1 MRNTILFEAVRERP
15 VIAILSA
22 VGIFLLSPL
31 IQNFNTSL
39 AFQIWFT
46 DIVQKPAS
54 SAPYIVFS
62 ILFGMFISLYYYSK
76 NKCIDCKKDVRT
88 GFGGGTLGFLLGVCP
103 ACFSFIG
110 FLLPLGGSLFLTQ
123 YSPLFMVLSI
133 GIILFSINKMGGF
146 KKASFADVM
155 SNNNSDIAKSVGV
168 GLQKIFGLEKTPRNL
183 EQLQSLIL
191 KSHDSNKAERS
202 TLAWIARHYVEF
214 GTFPTTE
221 EISKELAMNPAIV
234 EELLREFEK
243 KGYLTSAE
251 SGEINGAYGVSST
264 ATPHSIVFGNKPVHV
279 WCAIDSLGIPLT
291 LNRDASVNSKCLY
304 CKSPVSIR
312 IEGQRLAEYNPNTI
326 IFMGFD
332 SNIQKVSE
340 DFCPHINFFCSGEHL
355 DQWKK
360 NRSSIQG
367 VSLDLQ
373 SAAEISRYL
382 FKPFGESNEYK
393 VKFC

>member
-1 MRNTILFEAVRERP
+1 MRSIILFEAVRERP

-22 VGIFLLSPL
+22 IGIFLLSPL

-76 NKCIDCKKDVRT
+76 NKCIDCKKDVRM
-88 GFGGGTLGFLLGVCP
+88 GFGGSTLGFLLGVCP

-110 FLLPLGGSLFLTQ
+110 FLLPLGGSIFLTQ

-146 KKASFADVM
+146 KKASFADVT
-155 SNNNSDIAKSVGV
+155 SNSKSDIAKSVGV
-168 GLQKIFGLEKTPRNL
+168 GLQKIFGLDKTPRNL
-183 EQLQSLIL
+183 EQLQLLIL
-191 KSHDSNKAERS
+191 KSHDSNKSERS
-202 TLAWIARHYVEF
+202 ALVWIARHYVEF
-214 GTFPTTE
+214 GTFPVSE
-221 EISKELAMNPAIV
+221 KISKELAMDPTIV
-234 EELLREFEK
+234 QELLQKFEK
-243 KGYLTSAE
+243 KGHLILAE
-251 SGEINGAYGVSST
+251 NGEISGAYGVSST
-264 ATPHSIVFGNKPVHV
+264 ATSHSIVFGNKPVHV

-291 LNRDASVNSKCLY
+291 LNRDASVNSRCLY
-304 CKSPVSIR
+304 CKSPVNIK
-312 IEGQRLAEYNPNTI
+312 IEEQKLAEYNPETV
-326 IFMGFD
+326 IFMGFAG
-332 SNIQKVSE
+332 NIQKVSE
-340 DFCPHINFFCSGEHL
+340 DFCPHTNFFCSGEHL

-360 NRSSIQG
+360 NRSSVQG

-373 SAAEISRYL
+373 SAAEISKYL